1 MSTPTTHAKPRDAID
16 PYDHV
21 ALRRA
26 YDDATVSAVI
36 AAGYDEDTRTVDAKI
51 FLEICAVIVACVA
64 HLAFARGSIARSG
77 AQWALVAMYAVFVGG
92 AHGVAKFVE
101 RDALVL
107 TRRRGV
113 DADGR
118 EPTKSSMHERC
129 ANGLTVRVRMERF
142 DETFSVLVSGKGDK
156 RCEASDALR
165 CDASVGDFVDEGGEF
180 LEDEYEAYVWRALEA
195 FERGKGRGKE
205 TAVPIDKVRD

>member
-1 MSTPTTHAKPRDAID
+1 MSTPSTSTSTRATD

-51 FLEICAVIVACVA
+51 VLEICALIVACVA
-64 HLAFARGSIARSG
+64 QLAFARGSIESAG
-77 AQWALVAMYAVFVGG
+77 AQWSLVAVYALFVSV
-92 AHGVAKFVE
+92 AHGVAKLVE

-107 TRRRGV
+107 TRARGA

-118 EPTKSSMHERC
+118 EPTKSSTHARC

-142 DETFSVLVSGKGDK
+142 DETFSVIVRGKGDK
-156 RCEASDALR
+156 GCDASDALR
-165 CDASVGDFVDEGGEF
+165 CDANVGDFVDEDGEF
-180 LEDEYEAYVWRALEA
+180 YEDEYEAYVWRALEA

-205 TAVPIDKVRD
+205 TAVPIEKIVD